1 MPLNEAHRPPWE
13 AMIVVGRIARAHGNR
28 GQVIANVETD
38 FPDVRFRPGNGLH
51 VLTGGRRRRLE
62 IAAVRFHAG
71 RPVLTL
77 AGIATM
83 DQAEALA
90 GLELRVPE
98 SELPRL
104 PPGSFYHHALTGCA
118 VHTVAGADVGT
129 VAAVG
134 GVAGAQRLVVRRAG
148 DPDGATGE
156 IDVPLAASICVEV
169 DPERRV
175 IVVDPPEGLLE
186 LNRRQQPPGGK
197 DAAQVKNGESRPAV
211 RTVRTG

>member
-1 MPLNEAHRPPWE
+1 MPPSDAGPPLWDE
-13 AMIVVGRIARAHGNR
+13 MIVVGRIARAHGNR

-38 FPDVRFRPGNGLH
+38 LPDRRFRQGNALH
-51 VLTGGRRRRLE
+51 VQVDGGLRTLR
-62 IAAVRFHAG
+62 IAAARFHAG

-77 AGIATM
+77 AGVETM

-98 SELPRL
+98 SELPPL
-104 PPGSFYHHALTGCA
+104 PPGSFFHHALTGCA
-118 VHTVAGADVGT
+118 VRTVAGADVGT

-134 GVAGAQRLVVRRAG
+134 GAAGAHRLLVRRTG

-156 IDVPLAASICVEV
+156 IDVPLAAAICVEV
-169 DPERRV
+169 DPERRL

-186 LNRRQQPPGGK
+186 LNRRQ
-197 DAAQVKNGESRPAV
+197 
-211 RTVRTG
+211 

>member
-1 MPLNEAHRPPWE
+1 MRPNEADSLRWE

-38 FPDVRFRPGNGLH
+38 FPDLRFRPGNALH
-51 VLTGGRRRRLE
+51 VIDGGRLRRLD
-62 IAAVRFHAG
+62 IAAARFHAG

-77 AGIATM
+77 SGVGTM
-83 DQAEALA
+83 DEAEALA

-98 SELPRL
+98 SDLPGL
-104 PPGSFYHHALTGCA
+104 PQGSFYHHALAGC
-118 VHTVAGADVGT
+118 TVRTVEGTDVGT
-129 VAAVG
+129 VTEVAGA
-134 GVAGAQRLVVRRAG
+134 AGAQRLLVRRAG

-156 IDVPLAASICVEV
+156 IDVPLAEPICVEV

-175 IVVDPPEGLLE
+175 IVVDPPAGLLD

-197 DAAQVKNGESRPAV
+197 DAASR
-211 RTVRTG
+211 RTPR